1 MWGANDV
8 TVRLG
13 GKVAL
18 ESVSIDIEPGV
29 IHAVIG
35 GDGAGKSTLLRVLAG
50 VGLSQTGERRLPS
63 AERIGFVPAD
73 GGLFADLTVDENMA
87 FTAAVYGLTG
97 WQPRAESLLER
108 SAIVQFGDRIAGHL
122 SGGQRRKLAASMA
135 LLSDPQLLILDEVT
149 TGVDPLSRLELWRM
163 VAAAAASGTAV
174 VAATTYLDEAERA
187 GRVLLLHDGRV
198 LAAGEPD
205 TLIASLPGGIMVTD
219 IPDDRSTA
227 WRRGRRWHQWMA
239 GVQDDC
245 VSPTLEDAA
254 IVLELAASGRISP

>member
-1 MWGANDV
+1 MWGASDI

-50 VGLSQTGERRLPS
+50 VGLGQTGERRLPP

-87 FTAAVYGLTG
+87 FTAAAYRLTG

-108 SAIVQFGDRIAGHL
+108 SAI
-122 SGGQRRKLAASMA
+122 A
-135 LLSDPQLLILDEVT
+135 LP
-149 TGVDPLSRLELWRM
+149 
-163 VAAAAASGTAV
+163 A
-174 VAATTYLDEAERA
+174 
-187 GRVLLLHDGRV
+187 
-198 LAAGEPD
+198 
-205 TLIASLPGGIMVTD
+205 
-219 IPDDRSTA
+219 
-227 WRRGRRWHQWMA
+227 
-239 GVQDDC
+239 
-245 VSPTLEDAA
+245 
-254 IVLELAASGRISP
+254 